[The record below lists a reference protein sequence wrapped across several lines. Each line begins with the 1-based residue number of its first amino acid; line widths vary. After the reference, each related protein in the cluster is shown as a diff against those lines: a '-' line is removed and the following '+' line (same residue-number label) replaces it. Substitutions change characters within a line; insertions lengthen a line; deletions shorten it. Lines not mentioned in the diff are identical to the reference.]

1 MTKDDVLKIVLE
13 SPSLPTLPTVA
24 CKLISISSSEETGMR
39 DIANLISKDTSLSAK
54 VLKIANSAFYNFP
67 CKISTIQQ
75 AALRIGTNVVRSLV
89 LSISFFSIKAKN
101 KKDVFNYERFWEQ
114 SLANAVAAK
123 LIMSE
128 IGKTDLEEIFI
139 SGLLQNIGE
148 MIIAICF
155 PQQYGQVL
163 LEASRSEK
171 DIIELEE
178 QIIGADHTFIGYE
191 VAKNWGFPT
200 VLLTPIQYHHC
211 PEGYKGNHKKLTLA
225 VNVVYLSGILT
236 NIIYSKKPLKYH
248 QIFVNESK
256 RMLGFNDKII
266 DKILALV
273 ATEIAQTASLFG
285 FHIQNPRSIE
295 EILQEASAALGNIT
309 LAFDQMNRNLVTDKA
324 QLQKLTKD
332 LEEKNKRLEKLS
344 LVDGLTKVYNY
355 RYLQSFLDKQINLA
369 TRKNST
375 LSLILADADYFKRIN
390 DNYGHLAGDFVLK
403 ELCKLM
409 RKSLRDYDIIARYG
423 GEEFAIVLV
432 ETTGQEALIVAEK
445 LRKTIATH
453 SFIYNKTK
461 CNVTVSL
468 GLAEIKPAVDAF
480 TKNDL
485 ISFADKALFESKKKG
500 RNRVTLYAQEK
511 N

>member
-24 CKLISISSSEETGMR
+24 CKLISISSSEETGIS

-54 VLKIANSAFYNFP
+54 VLKLANSAFYCFP
-67 CKISTIQQ
+67 CKISTIHQ
-75 AALRIGTNVVRSLV
+75 AASRLGINVIRSLV
-89 LSISFFSIKAKN
+89 LSISFFSITAKN

-114 SLANAVAAK
+114 SLSNAVAAK

-148 MIIAICF
+148 MITALCF
-155 PQQYGQVL
+155 PQQYERIL
-163 LEASRSEK
+163 LEVSNSEK

-178 QIIGADHTFIGYE
+178 QIIGADHAFIGYA

-211 PEGYKGNHKKLTLA
+211 PEGFKGNHKKLKLA
-225 VNVVYLSGILT
+225 VNVVYLSGIIT
-236 NIIYSKKPLKYH
+236 NILYSNKPLKYH
-248 QIFVNESK
+248 QIFLNESK
-256 RMLGFNDKII
+256 IMLGFNDQII
-266 DKILALV
+266 DRILAFV
-273 ATEIAQTASLFG
+273 ATEIAQTASIFG
-285 FHIQNPRSIE
+285 FHIKNTRSIE
-295 EILQEASAALGNIT
+295 DVLQEANAALGNIT
-309 LAFDQMNRNLVTDKA
+309 VTFDQKNRELVADKA
-324 QLQKLTKD
+324 QLQKLTKG

-344 LVDGLTKVYNY
+344 HVDGLTKVYNY
-355 RYLQSFLDKQINLA
+355 SYLQSFLDKEINLA

-375 LSLILADADYFKRIN
+375 LSLILADADYFKSIN
-390 DNYGHLAGDFVLK
+390 DNYGHLAGDFILK
-403 ELCKLM
+403 ELCKVM
-409 RKSLRDYDIIARYG
+409 RKSLRDYDILARYG

-445 LRKTIATH
+445 LRETIATH
-453 SFIYNKTK
+453 SFIYHNTK
-461 CNVTVSL
+461 CNVTASF

-500 RNRVTLYAQEK
+500 RNRVTLYAKTET
-511 N
+511 

>member
-24 CKLISISSSEETGMR
+24 CKLISISSSEETGIM

-54 VLKIANSAFYNFP
+54 VLKIANSAFYSFP
-67 CKISTIQQ
+67 YKISTIHQ
-75 AALRIGTNVVRSLV
+75 ATSRIGINMIRSLV
-89 LSISFFSIKAKN
+89 LSISLFSIKAKN

-123 LIMSE
+123 LIMTEVAKS
-128 IGKTDLEEIFI
+128 DCEEIFI
-139 SGLLQNIGE
+139 AGLLQNIGE
-148 MIIAICF
+148 LIMVLCF

-163 LEASRSEK
+163 LEVSNSEK
-171 DIIELEE
+171 DFVELEQ

-191 VAKNWGFPT
+191 VAKYWGFPT
-200 VLLTPIQYHHC
+200 VLLTPIQYHHY
-211 PEGYKGNHKKLTLA
+211 PEGYKGNHKKLKHA
-225 VNVVYLSGILT
+225 VDVVYLSGIIT
-236 NIIYSKKPLKYH
+236 NILYSNKPLKYH
-248 QIFVNESK
+248 QIFLNESK
-256 RMLGFNDKII
+256 IMLGFKDEII
-266 DKILALV
+266 DKILGLV
-273 ATEIAQTASLFG
+273 VSEITQTASLFG
-285 FHIQNPRSIE
+285 FHIKNTRSIE
-295 EILQEASAALGNIT
+295 DILQEANAALGNIT
-309 LAFDQMNRNLVTDKA
+309 LTFDQMNRELVADKV
-324 QLQKLTKD
+324 QLQELTKE
-332 LEEKNKRLEKLS
+332 LEEKNKRLEKLAH
-344 LVDGLTKVYNY
+344 VDGLTKVYNY
-355 RYLQSFLDKQINLA
+355 SYLQSFLDKEINLA

-375 LSLILADADYFKRIN
+375 LSLILADADYFKSIN
-390 DNYGHLAGDFVLK
+390 DNYGHLAGDFILK
-403 ELCKLM
+403 ELCKVM

-445 LRKTIATH
+445 LRETIATH
-453 SFIYNKTK
+453 SFIYNNTK

-500 RNRVTLYAQEK
+500 RNRVTLYAQKK